1 MSAHYVLIIIAL
13 GWVCVGVCAHACACE
28 RESAKFKIFTI
39 PFLRS
44 LYSNKVVPLI
54 LFTHN
59 NCRIKY
65 SLSPFYSF
73 GIWGSRLFSDL
84 LKVTELAV
92 SSVIRSLNNLAF
104 FFLYTSLSLQEWEKC
119 NLWVAKDKPT
129 GVKSKNFHTN
139 FLSLHNLEGGK
150 D

>member
-1 MSAHYVLIIIAL
+1 MLIIIAL

-73 GIWGSRLFSDL
+73 GI
-84 LKVTELAV
+84 
-92 SSVIRSLNNLAF
+92 
-104 FFLYTSLSLQEWEKC
+104 
-119 NLWVAKDKPT
+119 
-129 GVKSKNFHTN
+129 
-139 FLSLHNLEGGK
+139 
-150 D
+150 

>member
-1 MSAHYVLIIIAL
+1 MLIIIAL
-13 GWVCVGVCAHACACE
+13 GWVCVGVCAHVCACE

-39 PFLRS
+39 PFLWS

-73 GIWGSRLFSDL
+73 GI
-84 LKVTELAV
+84 
-92 SSVIRSLNNLAF
+92 
-104 FFLYTSLSLQEWEKC
+104 
-119 NLWVAKDKPT
+119 
-129 GVKSKNFHTN
+129 
-139 FLSLHNLEGGK
+139 
-150 D
+150 